1 MYNIPLILENSDES
15 ILNKIKKYVNFID
28 IVGLNYLYFISIDAD
43 YFNRNINLGFNNIPN
58 YVKNDIRN
66 GLCNVILYM
75 GDDGNSGSETNHD
88 LEILESWRIKNNFPE
103 YSIHYFSMN
112 LIISQV
118 VNKKGI
124 KICAYSMFYNSHTY
138 VDTPFKI
145 TDNSFFDIGIPTEF
159 DYKLFLNYNQNPHK
173 HRIYFILKL
182 IENSLLND
190 GLVSFSDF
198 PEEYHKYDFYH
209 LISNSNFSKNTINTF
224 ENLLPI
230 KINNLY
236 VHDYTKNL
244 GQSVVIDDFKKTF
257 FSVISETLVSD
268 NTIYISEKTTKAIAV
283 GHPFFLISSKNSLK
297 KLKELGYKT
306 FDKWWD
312 ESYDMCDD
320 YMKRID
326 MIISEIEKIKL
337 KSYTELVN
345 MRNDMYGVLHHN
357 QQVFKKICS
366 NDEQPVFDTINKIYK
381 NISE

>member
-15 ILNKIKKYVNFID
+15 IFDKIKKYVNFID
-28 IVGLNYLYFISIDAD
+28 IVGLNYLYFISIDVD
-43 YFNRNINLGFNNIPN
+43 YFNRNINLGFDDIPD

-66 GLCNVILYM
+66 GFCNIIIYM
-75 GDDGNSGSETNHD
+75 GDDGNSGSEGNHD
-88 LEILESWRIKNNFPE
+88 LEILESWRIQNNFPE

-112 LIISQV
+112 LIISHV

-182 IENSLLND
+182 IENLLLND
-190 GLVSFSDF
+190 GIVSFSDF
-198 PEEYHKYDFYH
+198 PEEYHRHSFYD
-209 LISNSNFSKNTINTF
+209 LISITNFSKNTISTF

-257 FSVISETLVSD
+257 FSVISETTVFD
-268 NTIYISEKTTKAIAV
+268 DTIYISEKTTKVIAV

-326 MIISEIEKIKL
+326 MIINEIEKIKL

-345 MRNDMYGVLHHN
+345 MRNDMYDVLHHN
-357 QQVFKKICS
+357 QQLFKKICL